1 MDIRLRLNRTHP
13 GTPGCM
19 RHPRWGACNSEII
32 INPSLTNFTSS
43 NPYAPPMEV
52 KKSEKGRF
60 RVDRFL
66 QGGLGERLHFQ
77 NHRQDHRTFAG
88 FLIHM
93 TAEGDA
99 DFLLHHAPVG
109 HLLGA

>member
-66 QGGLGERLHFQ
+66 QGGLGERYTSKITG
-77 NHRQDHRTFAG
+77 RIMG
-88 FLIHM
+88 
-93 TAEGDA
+93 
-99 DFLLHHAPVG
+99 LLPVS
-109 HLLGA
+109 LSI